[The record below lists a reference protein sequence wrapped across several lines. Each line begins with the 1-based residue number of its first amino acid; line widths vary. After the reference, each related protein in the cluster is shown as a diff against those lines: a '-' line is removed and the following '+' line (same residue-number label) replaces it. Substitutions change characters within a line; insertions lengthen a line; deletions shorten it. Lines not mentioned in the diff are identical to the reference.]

1 MYKKMFETPRKVSEN
16 VEFGPSMVEPC
27 HNLSLE
33 ELIRDYTRGIVHT
46 ERVAYYDDGVD
57 VPDEPIV
64 VPSDISEVM
73 PKSGRPAH
81 SAPAASASAAK
92 DVRADEGGEESAG
105 ENGDAAAALGERGS
119 GE

>member
-1 MYKKMFETPRKVSEN
+1 MYKKMFETPCKVSEN

-46 ERVAYYDDGVD
+46 ERVAYYDDGD
-57 VPDEPIV
+57 GVPDEPIQ
-64 VPSDISEVM
+64 VPSDISEVI

-92 DVRADEGGEESAG
+92 GERADEGSEESEG
-105 ENGDAAAALGERGS
+105 ENGDAAAAPGERGS